1 MGGRGQREGAEG
13 GEGGEDRPT
22 GRQRR
27 GRTSGSGG
35 GSGVLRRWVL
45 AAALVLTAAGG
56 GYLLAAEFLFPAAS
70 PAETESLTPVPDLVG
85 TPLEEGRAQ
94 LREAGLSTRVTARVP
109 PGSEASEGQV
119 LAQRPIG
126 GQLAFPGDTVTL
138 TVAAPEGPLRI
149 PALRALREQQ
159 ARDVLTRMGFQVTTT
174 REEASVPRGE
184 VVRTVPPAGEAA
196 APPSDVRVVLSEGP
210 PVSGAP
216 ELVGRHIDDVRA
228 ILSDAGLA
236 LGAVSYDTAAFS
248 APGRVVGQSP
258 PAGFSLREGERI
270 SVRVAG
276 RPPES
281 AAGGRDTLPG
291 VIRPDT
297 TGGPDTAGGPGP
309 DTTDGPDGRERR

>member
-85 TPLEEGRAQ
+85 TSLEEGRAQ